1 MSKTL
6 PRERKSRE
14 KKEQNKIEVN
24 CNNYSKKIRKKSVAK
39 E

>member
-14 KKEQNKIEVN
+14 KKEQNKIEVVT
-24 CNNYSKKIRKKSVAK
+24 ITARK
-39 E
+39 